1 MDGGSH
7 FKNNAVAEFCVNNNV
22 QQIVT
27 PAYAPWVNGLVESTN
42 NLLLSRLKL
51 ICNPNLD
58 EEPGE
63 VDPKSIPWNWPDHL
77 DEAVRAINDRIIPSL
92 NASPR
97 EILFG
102 MPLRPD
108 SSTEPPSTPQPLS
121 SKDLDTHFTLA
132 DTFRYNTHLR
142 SITEA
147 EHKKQLFDSK
157 ALVPHIKV
165 GDLVQVY
172 DSKADFNL
180 ATINK
185 LAPRWSVPRIITGKY
200 LNSFTLSTLNGTP
213 LNGLFHIRRLRPY
226 IPLRGSTLDL
236 IYPRDIPTPTI
247 EDLEI
252 AEAEE
257 RMVDDLDNGL
267 SGET

>member
-1 MDGGSH
+1 MG
-7 FKNNAVAEFCVNNNV
+7 E
-22 QQIVT
+22 
-27 PAYAPWVNGLVESTN
+27 WVSGSTN
-42 NLLLSRLKL
+42 NLLLSRLKQ
-51 ICNPNLD
+51 ICAPDLD
-58 EEPGE
+58 EEPGQ
-63 VDPKSIPWNWPDHL
+63 VDPNSIPWNWPEHL
-77 DEAVRAINDRIIPSL
+77 DEAVRAINCIIPSL

-108 SSTEPPSTPQPLS
+108 SSMEPPSSPQPLS
-121 SKDLDTHFTLA
+121 SKDLDTHFTLSDA
-132 DTFRYNTHLR
+132 FRYNTHLC

-147 EHKKQLFDSK
+147 DCKKQIFDSK
-157 ALVPHIKV
+157 ALVPNINI

-200 LNSFTLSTLNGTP
+200 LNFFTLSTLNRI
-213 LNGLFHIRRLRPY
+213 LLSDLFHIRRLRLY

-236 IYPRDIPTPTI
+236 IYPHDIPEPI
-247 EDLEI
+247 LRDLEI

-257 RMVDDLDNGL
+257 RMVNDLDMSL
-267 SGET
+267 PGET